1 MIEQRQKWSEYTRY
15 LIADTCGS
23 VQIEMYDDVQH
34 WGGTAWIY
42 ALWVNEDSRR
52 HGVATALLKR
62 AEDVARG
69 AGHKSVFLEWEE
81 HNTPQ
86 GVLVFYLRS
95 GYKPRKES
103 NGYCLLEKKL

>member
-23 VQIEMYDDVQH
+23 VQIEMYDEEQR

-62 AEDVARG
+62 AEDVARE

-86 GVLVFYLRS
+86 GVLEFYLRS
-95 GYKPRKES
+95 GYKPKKKS
-103 NGYCLLEKKL
+103 NGYRLLEKKL

>member
-1 MIEQRQKWSEYTRY
+1 MIEQRQVWRDYTRY
-15 LIADTCGS
+15 LIADTYGS
-23 VQIEMYDDVQH
+23 VQIEMYDEAQD

-42 ALWVNEDSRR
+42 GLWVNEDSRR
-52 HGVATALLKR
+52 HGVATAILKK
-62 AEDVARG
+62 AEKVAKE

-86 GVLVFYLRS
+86 GVLGFYLRS
-95 GYKPRKES
+95 GYNVRKES

>member
-23 VQIEMYDDVQH
+23 VQIEMHDEVQD

-52 HGVATALLKR
+52 HGIATALLKR
-62 AEDVARG
+62 AEDVARK

-81 HNTPQ
+81 DNTPQ
-86 GVLVFYLRS
+86 GVLDFYLRS
-95 GYKPRKES
+95 GYNVRKES
-103 NGYCLLEKKL
+103 DGYCLLEKKL